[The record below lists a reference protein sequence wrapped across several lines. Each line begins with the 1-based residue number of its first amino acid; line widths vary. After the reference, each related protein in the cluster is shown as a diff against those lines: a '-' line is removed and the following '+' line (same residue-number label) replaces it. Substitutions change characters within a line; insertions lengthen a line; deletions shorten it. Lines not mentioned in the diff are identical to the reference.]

1 MSLMFFSNYAFSVK
15 IVFMQLLSNRY
26 KRLKSPY
33 MQFSL
38 TRLIPNFYDIYNVFT
53 IKFYFLKSIY
63 YYYFLT
69 IQSSKN

>member
-38 TRLIPNFYDIYNVFT
+38 TRLIPNLYDIYNVFT
-53 IKFYFLKSIY
+53 ITFFFKKSIY